1 MVAIRGMTVPGADA
15 SASSELERGRDAFR
29 RGAWEECYAAL
40 GTAAAR
46 EALEAG
52 DLDLLAECAHY
63 TGRTQH
69 CADILHRLH
78 AEHVA
83 AGRAQAAALAAYRL
97 HMLFA
102 LRGEEALAA
111 GWLSRAAR
119 ALGHLPDCVESGYIR
134 LAESERAYWRAE
146 TSESLA
152 AARRARQ
159 LGERHSDP
167 DLVVVAGHLEGRA
180 LVRLHD
186 VPEGLRL
193 LDEAMAAAVAGE
205 LSPFYAVWVY
215 CSSIITCHA
224 RADIRRAAE
233 WTAAFE
239 RWSERHPA
247 ARMFSGT
254 CHLHRGEI
262 KQLKGA
268 WAEAEQENRQA
279 VELLK
284 GLVAMDAAQASYH
297 LAELHRLR
305 GEYEAAEAAFAE
317 AGRLGTDVQP
327 GLSLLRLGQGRPDAA
342 AAGLRRALSEPDR
355 DVTARARL
363 LPAFVEISLATGD
376 RTQAGAAAEELAAAA
391 TAIGTSALRAL
402 AAFSDGAVRLAHE
415 DPAGGLAR
423 LRVADRLWQEL
434 EVPYERARTLR
445 LIGLGCRA
453 AGDEDMATLAL
464 TAARRI
470 FSELGAGPD
479 AGVVERLLPG
489 RGDDPAPA
497 PPDGLT
503 AREVEVLRLVASG
516 TTNRAVAR
524 QLHLSDRTVA
534 RHLSNIF
541 AKTGLRSRAAATAY
555 AFRNGLV

>member
-1 MVAIRGMTVPGADA
+1 MVAIRGMTVPGTDA
-15 SASSELERGRDAFR
+15 STAAELDRGRDAFR
-29 RGAWEECYAAL
+29 RGAWEECYATL
-40 GTAAAR
+40 GAAAAR
-46 EALEAG
+46 GALEAA
-52 DLDLLAECAHY
+52 DLDLLAECAQY

-78 AEHVA
+78 ADHVA
-83 AGRAQAAALAAYRL
+83 AGRVQAAALAAYRL

-102 LRGEEALAA
+102 LRGEDALAA

-119 ALGHLPDCVESGYIR
+119 AVGQLPDCVESGYIR

-159 LGERHSDP
+159 LGERHADT

-193 LDEAMAAAVAGE
+193 LDEAMVAAVAGE
-205 LSPFYAVWVY
+205 LTPLYAVWVY

-233 WTAAFE
+233 WTAAYE
-239 RWSERHPA
+239 RWSERYPA
-247 ARMFSGT
+247 ARMFSGP

-268 WAEAEQENRQA
+268 WVEAEQENRQA
-279 VELLK
+279 VELLS

-317 AGRLGTDVQP
+317 AGRLGIEVQP

-342 AAGLRRALSEPDR
+342 AAGLRRALSEPHR

-363 LPAFVEISLATGD
+363 LPAFVEISLATGAD
-376 RTQAGAAAEELAAAA
+376 AQAGAAAEELAAAA
-391 TAIGTSALRAL
+391 TEIGTPALRAL
-402 AAFSDGAVRLAHE
+402 AAFSDGAVRLARG
-415 DPAGGLAR
+415 DAAGGLVS

-434 EVPYERARTLR
+434 DVPYERARTLR
-445 LIGLGCRA
+445 LIGLACRA
-453 AGDEDMATLAL
+453 VGDEDMATLDL
-464 TAARRI
+464 AAGRRI
-470 FSELGAGPD
+470 FSDLGAAPD
-479 AGVVERLLPG
+479 VVAMERLITGPG
-489 RGDDPAPA
+489 HLTAS

-516 TTNRAVAR
+516 ATNRAVAR